1 MALACAGAVVLA
13 TGAAAQSAVERTE
26 RRPELTAQQLVDR
39 AAADS
44 WDTFT
49 ARVVVRRQLIGAGG
63 QPVGPR
69 MAADAREEFI
79 WQRMKTST
87 GWKTTMTL
95 VDGVPRTVRSL
106 RGDVPLP
113 VAPTVSR
120 IEDDEDGTGP
130 RLFDRAGV
138 RLSGPSDALRAR
150 VGMSATGAVEAVPGV
165 GPGLAA
171 SAAQAGTDVP
181 LAEGRGWVRA
191 LIMSPADQ
199 PVRLRSMAQKFG
211 KRVGLVRGLGR
222 YVRDR
227 VDPERGVVVHEVLV
241 DEQGGVPIEVNVME
255 GGALVS
261 HSLFAYE
268 RAVTGA
274 MVRRG
279 VRTERLL
286 SGSSTREDGAL
297 GRALGV
303 SGASGARIV
312 SEVSYSDIRLEQK
325 GGR

>member
-1 MALACAGAVVLA
+1 MALACAAAVVLA
-13 TGAAAQSAVERTE
+13 TDAAAQSSVVERTE
-26 RRPELTAQQLVDR
+26 RKPELTAQQLVDR

-49 ARVVVRRQLIGAGG
+49 ARVVVRRQLVGADG

-69 MAADAREEFI
+69 MATDAREEFI

-95 VDGVPRTVRSL
+95 VDGVPRTARSL
-106 RGDVPLP
+106 QGSVTLP
-113 VAPTVSR
+113 ESPTVSR
-120 IEDDEDGTGP
+120 IEHDEDGTAP
-130 RLFDRAGV
+130 RLFNRAGV
-138 RLSGPSDALRAR
+138 RLAGPTDALRAR
-150 VGMSATGAVEAVPGV
+150 VGMSVAGTAERATPET
-165 GPGLAA
+165 GPGLLA
-171 SAAQAGTDVP
+171 SAAQVGTDVP
-181 LAEGRGWVRA
+181 LAEGREWVRA

-199 PVRLRSMAQKFG
+199 PVRLRSMAQQFG

-241 DEQGGVPIEVNVME
+241 DEQGGVPIEANVME

-286 SGSSTREDGAL
+286 SGSSIREDGAF

-303 SGASGARIV
+303 SGARVV

>member
-1 MALACAGAVVLA
+1 MALAWAAAVVLA
-13 TGAAAQSAVERTE
+13 TEAAAQSAVVERTE
-26 RRPELTAQQLVDR
+26 RRPELTAQQLVER
-39 AAADS
+39 AATDT

-49 ARVVVRRQLIGAGG
+49 ARVVVRRQLVGADG

-69 MAADAREEFI
+69 VATDAREEFI
-79 WQRMKTST
+79 WRRMKTST

-106 RGDVPLP
+106 QGAVTLP
-113 VAPTVSR
+113 ESPTVSR
-120 IEDDEDGTGP
+120 IEDDEDGTAP
-130 RLFDRAGV
+130 RIFNRAGV
-138 RLSGPSDALRAR
+138 RLTGPTDALRAR
-150 VGMSATGAVEAVPGV
+150 VGMSAV
-165 GPGLAA
+165 GTAERATPEVGSALV
-171 SAAQAGTDVP
+171 SAAEVGTDVLP
-181 LAEGRGWVRA
+181 AEGREWVRA

-199 PVRLRSMAQKFG
+199 SVRLRSMAQRFG
-211 KRVGLVRGLGR
+211 QRVGLVRGLGR

-227 VDPERGVVVHEVLV
+227 VDPERGVVVREVLV

-255 GGALVS
+255 GGSLVS

-286 SGSSTREDGAL
+286 SGSSIREDGAL

-303 SGASGARIV
+303 SGARVV

>member
-63 QPVGPR
+63 QLVGPR
-69 MAADAREEFI
+69 MATDAREEFI

-120 IEDDEDGTGP
+120 IEDAEDGTGP

-150 VGMSATGAVEAVPGV
+150 VGMSATGAVEQAVPGV

-171 SAAQAGTDVP
+171 SATQAGTDVP

-199 PVRLRSMAQKFG
+199 PVRLRSMEQKFG
-211 KRVGLVRGLGR
+211 RRVGLVRGLGR

-227 VDPERGVVVHEVLV
+227 VDPERGVVVHEALV

-279 VRTERLL
+279 VRIERLL

-297 GRALGV
+297 GRAL
-303 SGASGARIV
+303 GASGARIV